1 MKKLLCLTAAVIA
14 SVSTAAA
21 AEDGAALF
29 KTKCVACH
37 TATGAGKPALKG
49 TNLLTPEAKK
59 ATDEEMTAAISA
71 GGKAKKAAHA
81 FGQKGVTP
89 EQVKA
94 LVAHVRTLQK

>member
-1 MKKLLCLTAAVIA
+1 MKKLVCLTAAVIA
-14 SVSTAAA
+14 SVSSAAA

-37 TATGAGKPALKG
+37 GATGAGKPALKG
-49 TNLLTPEAKK
+49 TNLLSDEAKK
-59 ATDEEMTAAISA
+59 ATDDELTAAITS

-81 FGQKGVTP
+81 YGQKGVTP